1 MRLESYIESRGHVT
15 LEQPKSNPALQNIS
29 FPSTTD
35 IGSEDK
41 ESCSIDILNGDIPG
55 WLRDVVKVILEQKC
69 FTHKNLDDI
78 CEGIRLALSYLNNA
92 DQYPC
97 GEVNVA
103 DILSIKGTKQQPQRD
118 LSQSID
124 YDDFP
129 TEDMQYVDKEEIKN
143 FEDKVISSKSEK
155 KALEGRLQSAINQL
169 QESEKTINNFK
180 LELQTLK
187 ELNRILEEQ
196 VQNHAFINVDLD
208 TRLTKTNLKEAN
220 HKVFALKVEL
230 KNKNQYCEDALK
242 FSSNLKDCHN
252 HISSNLSKK
261 WSDNDVNQ
269 RDKPLHTH
277 RNMISGTNNSE
288 IHSQLMINEME
299 EQYVQT
305 EQRLTMVDI
314 VLDVE
319 EGTSN

>member
-1 MRLESYIESRGHVT
+1 
-15 LEQPKSNPALQNIS
+15 
-29 FPSTTD
+29 
-35 IGSEDK
+35 
-41 ESCSIDILNGDIPG
+41 
-55 WLRDVVKVILEQKC
+55 
-69 FTHKNLDDI
+69 
-78 CEGIRLALSYLNNA
+78 
-92 DQYPC
+92 
-97 GEVNVA
+97 
-103 DILSIKGTKQQPQRD
+103 
-118 LSQSID
+118 
-124 YDDFP
+124 
-129 TEDMQYVDKEEIKN
+129 MQYVDKEEIKN